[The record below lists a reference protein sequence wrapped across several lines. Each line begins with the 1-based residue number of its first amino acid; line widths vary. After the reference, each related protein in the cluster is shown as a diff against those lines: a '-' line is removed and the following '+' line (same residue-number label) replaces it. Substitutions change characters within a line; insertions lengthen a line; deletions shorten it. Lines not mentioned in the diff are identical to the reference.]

1 MPLVEL
7 EKSAKDALITRIQKY
22 FRDELQQDIG
32 RFEAEFLMDFFGENL
47 GVLYYNQAVR
57 DVQAQLQQQLEEVSY
72 GIGELEKP
80 LPKGLY

>member
-1 MPLVEL
+1 MPGIEL
-7 EKSAKDALITRIQKY
+7 EKSAKDMLVTRIQKY
-22 FRDELQQDIG
+22 FSDELQQDIG

-57 DVQAQLQQQLEEVSY
+57 DVQAQLQKQLEEVTY
-72 GIGELEKP
+72 GIGELEQP

>member
-1 MPLVEL
+1 MPAIEL
-7 EKSAKDALITRIQKY
+7 EKSAKDMLVTRIQKY
-22 FRDELQQDIG
+22 FHDELQQDIG

-57 DVQAQLQQQLEEVSY
+57 DVQAQLQKQLEEVAY
-72 GIGELEKP
+72 GIGELEQA